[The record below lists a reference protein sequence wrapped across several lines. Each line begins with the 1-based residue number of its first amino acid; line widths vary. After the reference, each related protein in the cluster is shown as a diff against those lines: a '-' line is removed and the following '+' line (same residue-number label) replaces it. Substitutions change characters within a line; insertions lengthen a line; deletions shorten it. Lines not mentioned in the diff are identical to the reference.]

1 MNKEKEN
8 NQKYSEDNRPII
20 FFNNNETLMKEKNEN
35 QSIKNLNNDLNN
47 QNIIY
52 YLATSIIALIIYS
65 FCAWG
70 TNIAF
75 TEILDLEL
83 PLILLLTIVLSSCI
97 LQGYSKVSYLI
108 YFIISCILYFISPSY
123 TFFFVTALTSNI
135 IVKYIT
141 LICNNKY
148 DYGNENCGN
157 SKNIVLK
164 FMLRMKYY
172 VILSLF
178 IFIIFLIIGYFYA
191 GLFQP
196 IVLPSVQGLSEGV
209 KQGTVKLETIS
220 LFINNFSVA
229 MNMIFGGLYFSTM
242 STYLLIF
249 NALVIG
255 YSACATNLFY
265 FISFT
270 LPHGIIELF
279 AIVLACGAGFRVTHA
294 IFVLISGIKISKE
307 NRNDIFVEH
316 VEICCK
322 MLSDVLIMIVII
334 AILLIIAAYIEANLT
349 IPLGKGLY
357 EMVYLPKP
365 I

>member
-108 YFIISCILYFISPSY
+108 YFIISCTLYFFSPSY

-135 IVKYIT
+135 IVKYIV

-148 DYGNENCGN
+148 DYGNENSGN
-157 SKNIVLK
+157 SKNIILK

-191 GLFQP
+191 
-196 IVLPSVQGLSEGV
+196 
-209 KQGTVKLETIS
+209 
-220 LFINNFSVA
+220 
-229 MNMIFGGLYFSTM
+229 
-242 STYLLIF
+242 
-249 NALVIG
+249 
-255 YSACATNLFY
+255 
-265 FISFT
+265 
-270 LPHGIIELF
+270 
-279 AIVLACGAGFRVTHA
+279 
-294 IFVLISGIKISKE
+294 
-307 NRNDIFVEH
+307 
-316 VEICCK
+316 
-322 MLSDVLIMIVII
+322 
-334 AILLIIAAYIEANLT
+334 
-349 IPLGKGLY
+349 
-357 EMVYLPKP
+357 
-365 I
+365 